1 MSSHGHEAV
10 RINDVDFT
18 RDNGEG
24 DVEDVLRVVRRVVID
39 DASTG
44 TVEPTFEQSG
54 GLLSVGF
61 NVGDVGHA
69 RALKRR
75 AVVHHALQ
83 DKGGNAVVG
92 PSVLERK
99 ALNNDKRELVVL
111 GEVNSVLQR
120 VIPLCAPSRCHPVH
134 DDLSL
139 VVGNAMNVEAA
150 ARNHDDPPRWSCSV
164 LLVR

>member
-1 MSSHGHEAV
+1 M
-10 RINDVDFT
+10 DFT

-24 DVEDVLRVVRRVVID
+24 DVKDVLRVVRRVVID

-44 TVEPTFEQSG
+44 TVKPTFEQSG
-54 GLLSVGF
+54 GLLSIGF

-75 AVVHHALQ
+75 SVVHHALQ

-92 PSVLERK
+92 PSVLERQ
-99 ALNNDKRELVVL
+99 ALNDDKRELVVL

-120 VIPLCAPSRCHPVH
+120 VIPLCASRCCHPVH
-134 DDLSL
+134 DDLPL
-139 VVGNAMNVEAA
+139 VVGNAVDVEAA